1 MNNFLEKNNFAENKE
16 NKIEREKFE
25 KIVILLR
32 HPSVDLEKVAE
43 KGDVSTLWDDIENT
57 ASIERGTGHEM
68 SRLLVNHLIDE
79 IPELTKT
86 KEGHR
91 NYGIY
96 SSPIPRAEALAR
108 YFLLNL
114 KEKNK
119 HDDKFNIPNN
129 GVKIFDEFAEIPMA
143 YKKGDMLQMAEKI
156 KNKGGDIMLIMKEWF
171 ESDPEFIASVFEKE
185 RERVLCGL
193 EKLKNDHTSINFIFT
208 HRLLTGFLFYLI
220 ENQNNNKPIAP
231 EDLPKIMDFSRQIP
245 YASES
250 EIGFMDG
257 KWHILR
263 KQDVDHLNPGLVKGI
278 F

>member
-1 MNNFLEKNNFAENKE
+1 MEKIGFVENQE

-32 HPSVDLEKVAE
+32 HPSVNLEKVAE
-43 KGDVSTLWDDIENT
+43 KGDIDTSWDELENT
-57 ASIERGTGHEM
+57 ASIERGAGHEM
-68 SRLLVNHLIDE
+68 SKSLIAHLIEE
-79 IPELTKT
+79 IPELTKNK
-86 KEGHR
+86 KENR

-119 HDDKFNIPNN
+119 QDDRFNIPND
-129 GVKIFDEFAEIPMA
+129 GVKIANEFAEIPMA

-156 KNKGGDIMLIMKEWF
+156 KGEDGDIMLIMKEWF
-171 ESDPEFIASVFEKE
+171 ESDPKFISSIFEKE
-185 RERVLCGL
+185 RERVLRGL
-193 EKLKNDHTSINFIFT
+193 EKLKTDKASINFVFT

-220 ENQNNNKPIAP
+220 ERQDNSNPITP
-231 EDLPKIMDFSRQIP
+231 EDLPEIMNFSRKIP

-250 EIGFMDG
+250 EIGFMNG

-263 KQDVDHLNPGLVKGI
+263 KQNISHLDSGLVKGV